1 MPLDSVNCCPKSFI
15 SCKALNL
22 SELVMVST
30 GLIPWFPSCMEV
42 VASHLT
48 LGSKSHS
55 RCIAPS
61 HSVDPKLPQVIDLE
75 RKGVLRSD
83 GLRSATF

>member
-1 MPLDSVNCCPKSFI
+1 MPLGSVNRII
-15 SCKALNL
+15 SYKAFNF
-22 SELVMVST
+22 SELVMVSAE
-30 GLIPWFPSCMEV
+30 LIPWFPSCTEV

-61 HSVDPKLPQVIDLE
+61 HSGDPKLPQVIDRE
-75 RKGVLRSD
+75 RKGVLRSG